1 MNTCFDKSNW
11 NGCPKKKQ
19 LEWLPSKK
27 KATGMVFKVQDIKPQ
42 VDPINALYI

>member
-1 MNTCFDKSNW
+1 MVA
-11 NGCPKKKQ
+11 
-19 LEWLPSKK
+19 LKK

>member
-11 NGCPKKKQ
+11 NGCPQ
-19 LEWLPSKK
+19 K

-42 VDPINALYI
+42 VDPTNALYI